1 MAKVKLFVY
10 GTLMKGYR
18 NYKKYF
24 EKANV
29 IDIRKV
35 YTKGV
40 LYHLNKKDCPALVEG
55 DGKVW
60 GQLIEFND
68 DEDITFLKEL
78 DDMEKYFENS
88 DEIMYE
94 RKEVNVFTESGDR
107 EKAYAYIF
115 INTKNMDRYEPE
127 HIVAGDWH
135 EVSA

>member
-29 IDIRKV
+29 INIRKA

-55 DGKVW
+55 NEKVW

-68 DEDITFLKEL
+68 DENLTFLKEL

-88 DEIMYE
+88 NEVMYE
-94 RKEVNVFTESGDR
+94 RKEVNVFMENGER

-115 INTKNMDRYEPE
+115 INIKNMDIYEPE
-127 HIVAGDWH
+127 HIVTGDWQKI
-135 EVSA
+135 SA